1 MHTTTRP
8 LSTTAISALR
18 SPALA
23 GFMLLLAV
31 CALAPTAAHAQS
43 ATSISVPFI
52 SEFGCSIVQYLKGP
66 LAILIFILVCVGTLV
81 IGMIT
86 KMDWARIITVC
97 VIFGIVI
104 SIGAILGN
112 SSYIQNVAGMSAC
125 LQ

>member
-1 MHTTTRP
+1 MHTTARSLIAHSTR
-8 LSTTAISALR
+8 LLH

-23 GFMLLLAV
+23 GFLLLLAV
-31 CALAPTAAHAQS
+31 LVFAPSPAHAQS
-43 ATSISVPFI
+43 IQVPFI
-52 SEFGCSIVQYLKGP
+52 QEFGCSVVQWLKGP
-66 LAILIFILVCVGTLV
+66 LAILIFILVCVATLV

-97 VIFGIVI
+97 VIFGILI

>member
-1 MHTTTRP
+1 MHTTTSPIVTLARNV
-8 LSTTAISALR
+8 LR
-18 SPALA
+18 NPAMSGLL
-23 GFMLLLAV
+23 FLLAFV
-31 CALAPTAAHAQS
+31 ALAPTAAHAQS

-112 SSYIQNVAGMSAC
+112 SSYIQNVAGMSSC

>member
-1 MHTTTRP
+1 MHTTPRS
-8 LSTTAISALR
+8 LSTTGTSMLRNVAI
-18 SPALA
+18 A
-23 GFMLLLAV
+23 GLMLLLTFLV
-31 CALAPTAAHAQS
+31 LAPTAAHAQS

-66 LAILIFILVCVGTLV
+66 LAILIFILVCVATLV

-112 SSYIQNVAGMSAC
+112 SSYIQNVAGMSSC

>member
-1 MHTTTRP
+1 MHTTARSLIANSTR
-8 LSTTAISALR
+8 LMH

-23 GFMLLLAV
+23 GFLLLLAFLV
-31 CALAPTAAHAQS
+31 FAPSPAHAQS
-43 ATSISVPFI
+43 IQVPFI
-52 SEFGCSIVQYLKGP
+52 QEFGCSVVQWLKGP
-66 LAILIFILVCVGTLV
+66 LAILIFILVCVATLV

-97 VIFGIVI
+97 VIFGILI

>member
-1 MHTTTRP
+1 MYTTFRS
-8 LSTTAISALR
+8 LSATARGLLR
-18 SPALA
+18 NPAVS
-23 GFMLLLAV
+23 GMLVLLALL
-31 CALAPTAAHAQS
+31 ALLPTSAHAQS
-43 ATSISVPFI
+43 QLQVPFI
-52 SEFGCSIVQYLKGP
+52 QEFGCSVVQWLKGP
-66 LAILIFILVCVGTLV
+66 LAILIFILVCVATLV

-97 VIFGIVI
+97 VIFGILI